1 MVEKRVSSGV
11 SIFENQFGFTL
22 GRSTIEAIHLVQ
34 RLLEKYRER
43 KRNLHME
50 FINLE
55 KAYDKVSKDVLWRY
69 LEAKSVRVVY

>member
-1 MVEKRVSSGV
+1 MSSGV